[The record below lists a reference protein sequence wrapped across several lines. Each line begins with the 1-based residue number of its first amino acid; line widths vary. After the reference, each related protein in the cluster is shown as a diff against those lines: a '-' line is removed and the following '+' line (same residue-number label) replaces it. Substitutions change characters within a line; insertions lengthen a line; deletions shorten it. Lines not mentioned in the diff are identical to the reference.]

1 MNAPEK
7 ITEPLHM
14 NIALA
19 QLFPS
24 PTQPRKRFDEA
35 KLNELAESI
44 KTQGVLQPLL
54 VRKISAAP
62 AKRPAAI
69 WPFPEPYTL
78 ADKLYAERIH
88 SGQAEMPSDIDSKN
102 MAGVKVALAEIKK
115 NQNREQPAT
124 HYEIVAG
131 ERRYRAAKLAGLTEL
146 PCFVR
151 ELTDLQVLHAQ
162 VIENLQ
168 RDDLHPLEEAEG
180 YQRLIELGSK
190 AEDLGTEIGKSRA
203 YVYARLKL
211 LTLSNEARKAFY
223 EDVLDASRALLIAR
237 IPTDKLQLEAL
248 KAITHPRFGDEI
260 MSYRE
265 AKHHIHENYMLD
277 LAKAPWSPKDAELLP
292 KAGACATCPKLTGNQ
307 PDLFDDVQSKNVC
320 TDTVCFGLKKVA
332 HVLLIQK
339 QAAAEGHKVV
349 GGKEAKK
356 LLPHPHYSNY
366 SLNQSLQQ
374 QGMTLLTEAIPND
387 PKGTTWE
394 KALIKAKL
402 LAGDGKPAVQ
412 KTVIEDPH
420 HKGEIIQT
428 ISIEAAT
435 KALRQAG
442 FEIKLKRSAS
452 PDEAKASKA
461 DKQRQDR
468 EKAAIAPENAYRTRL
483 FEELRASIAA
493 DLAAGKMRPE
503 LFRVLA
509 EDTFDGARYDN
520 DLVKG
525 LIARHAPD
533 LATLPNHDA
542 RAEAFEKRLPEL
554 DPSEHFLIVFEMEMQ
569 SELDVDIWALKRA
582 ESKTPQTM
590 LRIAQVQGID
600 AEAVRNAAIAEH
612 EKFEVAAAE
621 FNKTQKAATSTP
633 AAHAGK
639 KTLPKTKAAQA
650 PEVTA

>member
-1 MNAPEK
+1 MNAPTPSAAVA
-7 ITEPLHM
+7 INQT
-14 NIALA
+14 IAIEL
-19 QLFPS
+19 LTPS
-24 PTQPRKRFDEA
+24 PTNPRKRFDEA

-44 KTQGVLQPLL
+44 KYQGVLQPLL
-54 VRKISAAP
+54 VREIRSAP
-62 AKRPAAI
+62 GRPAAV

-88 SGQAEMPSDIDSKN
+88 AGQAEMPSDIDSKN

-115 NQNREQPAT
+115 NQNRERAAT
-124 HYEIVAG
+124 RYEIVAG

-211 LTLSNEARKAFY
+211 LTLCNDARKAFY
-223 EDVLDASRALLIAR
+223 DGLLDASRALLIAR

-248 KAITHPRFGDEI
+248 KAITHPRFGDEA

-265 AKHHIHENYMLD
+265 AKHHIHEHFMLD

-339 QAAAEGHKVV
+339 QAAADGHKVIA
-349 GGKEAKK
+349 GKEAKK
-356 LLPHPHYSNY
+356 MIPHPHYSNY
-366 SLNQSLQQ
+366 SLNHSLQQ

-394 KALIKAKL
+394 KALIKTKL
-402 LAGDGKPAVQ
+402 LTAQDGKPSVQ
-412 KTVIEDPH
+412 KTLIEDPH

-442 FEIKLKRSAS
+442 FEIKLKGAAS
-452 PDEAKASKA
+452 SGSKA
-461 DKQRQDR
+461 DKQRLEK
-468 EKAAIAPENAYRTRL
+468 EKAAVGAENAFRTRL
-483 FEELRASIAA
+483 FEDLRASIAA

-509 EDTFDGARYDN
+509 EDTFNGARYDN

-525 LIARHAPD
+525 LIAWHAPD
-533 LATLPNHDA
+533 LAALPNHDA
-542 RAEAFEKRLPEL
+542 RAEAFEKRLPDM
-554 DPSEHFLIVFEMEMQ
+554 DPSEHFLIVFEMEMA

-582 ESKTPQTM
+582 DGKTPQTM
-590 LRIAQVQGID
+590 LRIAQIQGVD
-600 AEAVRNAAIAEH
+600 AEAVRNAAIAEV
-612 EKFEVAAAE
+612 KAVQKAVAKPASTPTAAA
-621 FNKTQKAATSTP
+621 P
-633 AAHAGK
+633 AAK
-639 KTLPKTKAAQA
+639 KSAPKKKAAQA
-650 PEVTA
+650 AEATA

>member
-1 MNAPEK
+1 MDAQNL
-7 ITEPLHM
+7 TVTVTNL
-14 NIALA
+14 IALD
-19 QLFPS
+19 LLSPS
-24 PTQPRKRFDEA
+24 PTNPRKRFNEA

-44 KTQGVLQPLL
+44 KTQGMLQPLL
-54 VRKISAAP
+54 VREIGTAP
-62 AKRPAAI
+62 AKRPAAA

-88 SGQAEMPSDIDSKN
+88 AGQAEMPADIDSKN

-115 NQNREQPAT
+115 NQNREQSAT

-211 LTLSNEARKAFY
+211 LTLCNDARKAFY
-223 EDVLDASRALLIAR
+223 DGLLDASRALLIAR

-248 KAITHPRFGDEI
+248 KAITHPRFGDEA

-265 AKHHIHENYMLD
+265 AKHHIHEHFMLD

-307 PDLFDDVQSKNVC
+307 PDLFDDMQSKNVC

-339 QAAAEGHKVV
+339 QAAADGHKVIA
-349 GGKEAKK
+349 GKEAKK
-356 LLPHPHYSNY
+356 LIPHPHYSNY
-366 SLNQSLQQ
+366 SLNRSLQQ

-394 KALIKAKL
+394 KALIKTKL
-402 LAGDGKPAVQ
+402 LTAHEGKPSVQ
-412 KTVIEDPH
+412 KTLIEDPH
-420 HKGEIIQT
+420 RNGEIIQA

-442 FEIKLKRSAS
+442 FEIKLKGAAS
-452 PDEAKASKA
+452 SGSKA
-461 DKQRQDR
+461 DKQRLEK
-468 EKAAIAPENAYRTRL
+468 EKAAVAPENAFRTRL

-509 EDTFDGARYDN
+509 EDTFNGARYDN

-533 LATLPNHDA
+533 LAALPNHDA
-542 RAEAFEKRLPEL
+542 RAEAFEKRLPDM
-554 DPSEHFLIVFEMEMQ
+554 DPSEHLLFVFEMEMAF
-569 SELDVDIWALKRA
+569 ELDVDIWALKRA
-582 ESKTPQTM
+582 DGKTPQTM
-590 LRIAQVQGID
+590 LRIAQIQGVD
-600 AEAVRNAAIAEH
+600 AEAVRNAAIAEV
-612 EKFEVAAAE
+612 KAVQKAVAKPASTPTAAA
-621 FNKTQKAATSTP
+621 P
-633 AAHAGK
+633 AAK
-639 KTLPKTKAAQA
+639 KPAPKKKAAQA
-650 PEVTA
+650 AEATA

>member
-1 MNAPEK
+1 MNAPTPSAAVA
-7 ITEPLHM
+7 INQT
-14 NIALA
+14 IAIEL
-19 QLFPS
+19 LTPS
-24 PTQPRKRFDEA
+24 PTNPRKRFDEA

-44 KTQGVLQPLL
+44 KYQGVLQPLL
-54 VRKISAAP
+54 VREIRSAP
-62 AKRPAAI
+62 GRPAAV

-88 SGQAEMPSDIDSKN
+88 AGQAEMPSDIDSKN

-115 NQNREQPAT
+115 NQNRERAAT
-124 HYEIVAG
+124 RYEIVAG

-211 LTLSNEARKAFY
+211 LTLCNDARKAFY
-223 EDVLDASRALLIAR
+223 DGLLDASRALLIAR

-248 KAITHPRFGDEI
+248 KAITHPRFGDEA

-265 AKHHIHENYMLD
+265 AKHHIHEHFMLD

-307 PDLFDDVQSKNVC
+307 PDLFDDVQRKNVC

-339 QAAAEGHKVV
+339 QAAADGHKVIA
-349 GGKEAKK
+349 GKEAKK
-356 LLPHPHYSNY
+356 MIPHPHYSNY
-366 SLNQSLQQ
+366 SLNHSLQQ

-394 KALIKAKL
+394 KALIKTKL
-402 LAGDGKPAVQ
+402 LTAQDGKPSVQ
-412 KTVIEDPH
+412 KTLIEDPH

-442 FEIKLKRSAS
+442 FEIKLKGAAS
-452 PDEAKASKA
+452 SGSKA
-461 DKQRQDR
+461 DKQRLEK
-468 EKAAIAPENAYRTRL
+468 EKAAVGAENAFRTRL
-483 FEELRASIAA
+483 FEDLRASIAA

-509 EDTFDGARYDN
+509 EDTFNGARYDN

-525 LIARHAPD
+525 LIAWHAPD
-533 LATLPNHDA
+533 LAALPNHDA
-542 RAEAFEKRLPEL
+542 RAEAFEKRLPDM
-554 DPSEHFLIVFEMEMQ
+554 DPSEHFLIVFEMEMA

-582 ESKTPQTM
+582 DGKTPQTM
-590 LRIAQVQGID
+590 LRIAQIQGVD
-600 AEAVRNAAIAEH
+600 AEAVRNAAIAEV
-612 EKFEVAAAE
+612 KAVQKAVAKPASTPTAAA
-621 FNKTQKAATSTP
+621 P
-633 AAHAGK
+633 AAK
-639 KTLPKTKAAQA
+639 KSAPKKKAAQA
-650 PEVTA
+650 AEATA

>member
-1 MNAPEK
+1 MNAPTPSAAVA
-7 ITEPLHM
+7 INQT
-14 NIALA
+14 IAIEL
-19 QLFPS
+19 LTPS
-24 PTQPRKRFDEA
+24 PTNPRKRFDEA

-44 KTQGVLQPLL
+44 KYQGVLQPLL
-54 VRKISAAP
+54 VREIRSAP
-62 AKRPAAI
+62 GRPAAV

-88 SGQAEMPSDIDSKN
+88 AGQAEMPSDIDSKN

-115 NQNREQPAT
+115 NQNRERAAT
-124 HYEIVAG
+124 RYEIVAG

-211 LTLSNEARKAFY
+211 LTLCNDARKAFY
-223 EDVLDASRALLIAR
+223 DGLLDASRALLIAR

-248 KAITHPRFGDEI
+248 KAITHPRFGDEA

-265 AKHHIHENYMLD
+265 AKHHIHEHFMLD

-339 QAAAEGHKVV
+339 QAAADGHKVIA
-349 GGKEAKK
+349 GKEAKK
-356 LLPHPHYSNY
+356 MIPHPHYSNY
-366 SLNQSLQQ
+366 SLNHSLQQ

-394 KALIKAKL
+394 KALIKTKL
-402 LAGDGKPAVQ
+402 LTAQDGKPSVQ
-412 KTVIEDPH
+412 KTLIEDPH

-442 FEIKLKRSAS
+442 FEIKLKGAAS
-452 PDEAKASKA
+452 SGSKA
-461 DKQRQDR
+461 DKQRLEK
-468 EKAAIAPENAYRTRL
+468 EKAAVGAENAFRTRL
-483 FEELRASIAA
+483 FEDLRASIAA

-509 EDTFDGARYDN
+509 EDTFNGARYDN

-525 LIARHAPD
+525 LIAWHAPD
-533 LATLPNHDA
+533 LAALPNHDA
-542 RAEAFEKRLPEL
+542 RAEAFEKRLPDM
-554 DPSEHFLIVFEMEMQ
+554 DPSEHFLIVFEMEMA

-582 ESKTPQTM
+582 DGKTPQTM
-590 LRIAQVQGID
+590 LRIAQIQGVD
-600 AEAVRNAAIAEH
+600 VEAVRNAAIAEV
-612 EKFEVAAAE
+612 KAVQKAVAKPASTPTAAA
-621 FNKTQKAATSTP
+621 P
-633 AAHAGK
+633 AAK
-639 KTLPKTKAAQA
+639 KSAPKKKAAQA
-650 PEVTA
+650 AEATA

>member
-1 MNAPEK
+1 MNAPTPSAAVA
-7 ITEPLHM
+7 INQT
-14 NIALA
+14 IAIEL
-19 QLFPS
+19 LTPS
-24 PTQPRKRFDEA
+24 PTNPRKRFDEA

-44 KTQGVLQPLL
+44 KYQGVLQPLL
-54 VRKISAAP
+54 VREIRSAP
-62 AKRPAAI
+62 GRPAAV

-88 SGQAEMPSDIDSKN
+88 AGQAEMPSDIDSKN

-115 NQNREQPAT
+115 NQNRERAAT
-124 HYEIVAG
+124 RYEIVAG

-211 LTLSNEARKAFY
+211 LTLCNDARKAFY
-223 EDVLDASRALLIAR
+223 DGLLDASRALLIAR

-248 KAITHPRFGDEI
+248 KAITHPRFGDEA

-265 AKHHIHENYMLD
+265 AKHHIHEHFMLD

-339 QAAAEGHKVV
+339 QAAADGHKVIA
-349 GGKEAKK
+349 GKEAKK
-356 LLPHPHYSNY
+356 MIPHPHYSNY
-366 SLNQSLQQ
+366 SLNHSLQQ

-394 KALIKAKL
+394 KALIKTKL
-402 LAGDGKPAVQ
+402 LTAQDGKPSVQ
-412 KTVIEDPH
+412 KTLIEDPH

-442 FEIKLKRSAS
+442 FEIKLKGAAS
-452 PDEAKASKA
+452 SGSKA
-461 DKQRQDR
+461 DKQRLEK
-468 EKAAIAPENAYRTRL
+468 EKAAVGAENAFRTRL
-483 FEELRASIAA
+483 FEDLRASIAA

-509 EDTFDGARYDN
+509 EDTFNGARYDN

-525 LIARHAPD
+525 LIAWHAPD
-533 LATLPNHDA
+533 LAALPNHDA
-542 RAEAFEKRLPEL
+542 RAEAFEKRLPDM
-554 DPSEHFLIVFEMEMQ
+554 DPSFHFLIVFEMEMA

-582 ESKTPQTM
+582 DGKTPQTM
-590 LRIAQVQGID
+590 LRIAQIQGVD
-600 AEAVRNAAIAEH
+600 AEAVRNAAIAEV
-612 EKFEVAAAE
+612 KAVQKAVAKPASTPTAAA
-621 FNKTQKAATSTP
+621 P
-633 AAHAGK
+633 AAK
-639 KTLPKTKAAQA
+639 KSAPKKKAAQA
-650 PEVTA
+650 AEATA

>member
-1 MNAPEK
+1 MNAPTPSAAVA
-7 ITEPLHM
+7 INQT
-14 NIALA
+14 IAIEL
-19 QLFPS
+19 LTPS
-24 PTQPRKRFDEA
+24 PTNPRKRFDEA

-44 KTQGVLQPLL
+44 KYQGVLQPLL
-54 VRKISAAP
+54 VREIRSAP
-62 AKRPAAI
+62 GRPAAV

-88 SGQAEMPSDIDSKN
+88 AGQAEMPSDIDSKN

-115 NQNREQPAT
+115 NQNRERAAT
-124 HYEIVAG
+124 RYEIVAG

-211 LTLSNEARKAFY
+211 LTLCNDARKAFY
-223 EDVLDASRALLIAR
+223 DGLLDASRALLIAR

-248 KAITHPRFGDEI
+248 KAITHPRFGDEA

-265 AKHHIHENYMLD
+265 AKHHIHEHFMLD

-339 QAAAEGHKVV
+339 QAAADGHKVIA
-349 GGKEAKK
+349 GKEAKK
-356 LLPHPHYSNY
+356 MIPHPHYSNY
-366 SLNQSLQQ
+366 SLNHSLQQ

-394 KALIKAKL
+394 KALIKTKL
-402 LAGDGKPAVQ
+402 LTAQDGKPSVQ
-412 KTVIEDPH
+412 KTLIEDPH

-442 FEIKLKRSAS
+442 FEIKLKGAAS
-452 PDEAKASKA
+452 SGSKA
-461 DKQRQDR
+461 DKQRLEK
-468 EKAAIAPENAYRTRL
+468 EKAAVGAENAFRTRL
-483 FEELRASIAA
+483 FEDLRASIAA

-509 EDTFDGARYDN
+509 EDTFNGARYDN

-525 LIARHAPD
+525 LIAWHAPD
-533 LATLPNHDA
+533 LAALPNHDA
-542 RAEAFEKRLPEL
+542 RAEAFEKRLPDM
-554 DPSEHFLIVFEMEMQ
+554 DPSEHFLIVFEMEMA

-582 ESKTPQTM
+582 DGKTPQTM
-590 LRIAQVQGID
+590 LRIA
-600 AEAVRNAAIAEH
+600 
-612 EKFEVAAAE
+612 
-621 FNKTQKAATSTP
+621 
-633 AAHAGK
+633 
-639 KTLPKTKAAQA
+639 
-650 PEVTA
+650 

>member
-1 MNAPEK
+1 MNTQTPAAA
-7 ITEPLHM
+7 IQRT
-14 NIALA
+14 IALE
-19 QLFPS
+19 LLHPS
-24 PTQPRKRFDEA
+24 PTNPRKRFDDA

-44 KTQGVLQPLL
+44 KMQGVLQPIL
-54 VRKISAAP
+54 VRT
-62 AKRPAAI
+62 AKGDINIRPAAS
-69 WPFPEPYTL
+69 WPFPTKGGEPTPAATL
-78 ADKLYAERIH
+78 PKL
-88 SGQAEMPSDIDSKN
+88 K
-102 MAGVKVALAEIKK
+102 
-115 NQNREQPAT
+115 
-124 HYEIVAG
+124 YEVIAG
-131 ERRYRAAKLAGLTEL
+131 ERRFRAAKIAGLNEV

-168 RDDLHPLEEAEG
+168 RDDLHPIEEAEG
-180 YQRLIELGSK
+180 YEKLIEQKDNEGK
-190 AEDLGTEIGKSRA
+190 QFTADGIAAEVGKSRA

-211 LTLSNEARKAFY
+211 LTLCNDARKAFY
-223 EDVLDASRALLIAR
+223 DGLLDASRALLIAR

-248 KAITHPRFGDEI
+248 KAITHPRFGDEA

-265 AKHHIHENYMLD
+265 AKHHIHEHFMLD

-339 QAAAEGHKVV
+339 QAAADGHKVIA
-349 GGKEAKK
+349 GKEAKK
-356 LLPHPHYSNY
+356 MIPHPHYSNY
-366 SLNQSLQQ
+366 SLNHSLQQ

-394 KALIKAKL
+394 KALIKTKL
-402 LAGDGKPAVQ
+402 LTAQDGKPSVQ
-412 KTVIEDPH
+412 KTLIEDPH

-442 FEIKLKRSAS
+442 FEIKLKGAAS
-452 PDEAKASKA
+452 SGSKA
-461 DKQRQDR
+461 DKQRLEK
-468 EKAAIAPENAYRTRL
+468 EKAAVGAENAFRTRL
-483 FEELRASIAA
+483 FEDLRASIAA

-509 EDTFDGARYDN
+509 EDTFNGARYDN

-525 LIARHAPD
+525 LIAWHAPD
-533 LATLPNHDA
+533 LAALPNHDA
-542 RAEAFEKRLPEL
+542 RAEAFEKRLPDM
-554 DPSEHFLIVFEMEMQ
+554 DPSEHFLIVFEMEMA

-582 ESKTPQTM
+582 DGKTPQTM
-590 LRIAQVQGID
+590 LRIAQIQGVD
-600 AEAVRNAAIAEH
+600 AEAVRNAAIAEV
-612 EKFEVAAAE
+612 KAVQKAVAKPASTPTAAA
-621 FNKTQKAATSTP
+621 P
-633 AAHAGK
+633 AAK
-639 KTLPKTKAAQA
+639 KSAPKKKAAQA
-650 PEVTA
+650 AEATA